1 MKKICLFINLVIMC
15 LNTQAQEDLSYFVQ
29 SPQISQNLNTDFT
42 PLIRD
47 GNYTYTYMGKSVLV
61 SFKGKDHI
69 EYHQDKQYHIK
80 STLKWMNDKEC
91 EITIEH
97 STLPDFPFKRGAKLH
112 FKILKMTKT
121 KLVYQST
128 LGKRSWKG
136 KMKII

>member
-1 MKKICLFINLVIMC
+1 MKKICLFINLVVMC
-15 LNTQAQEDLSYFVQ
+15 LNIQAQEVIILNRSDQTYE
-29 SPQISQNLNTDFT
+29 NLNSDFT

-47 GNYTYTYMGKSVLV
+47 ANYTYSYMGKPVLV
-61 SFKGKDHI
+61 SFKDTSHI
-69 EYHQDKQYHIK
+69 EYHQDKQYYIK

-128 LGKRSWKG
+128 LGNRSWKG
-136 KMKII
+136 KMKTI